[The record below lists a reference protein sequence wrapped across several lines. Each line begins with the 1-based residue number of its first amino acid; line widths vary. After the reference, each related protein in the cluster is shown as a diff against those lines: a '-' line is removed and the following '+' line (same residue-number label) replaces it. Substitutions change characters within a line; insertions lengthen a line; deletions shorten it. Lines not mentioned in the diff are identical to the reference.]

1 MVARTGHDVR
11 RIGEVFHRNSPSEG
25 RKDMPEVTE
34 ECHRVVIGMSKS
46 CAWRN
51 LTLHRSSRAGSRV
64 PSRTIREIAWVR
76 IEDFDTHTEFIGRY
90 RRVPVSRTERW
101 LRGKRTINDDRQ
113 GQHSPRRGR
122 GTIPFPRPD
131 HAIAGERTFANG
143 KGRSGFATKTPDPEG
158 SE

>member
-64 PSRTIREIAWVR
+64 PSRTIREIACVR

-101 LRGKRTINDDRQ
+101 AYSGST
-113 GQHSPRRGR
+113 
-122 GTIPFPRPD
+122 
-131 HAIAGERTFANG
+131 AAGEEI
-143 KGRSGFATKTPDPEG
+143 GRASC
-158 SE
+158 